1 MSWINRAKKGT
12 GTGMCKILD
21 KVAGKGLL
29 EKVTSDYRDSKA
41 GSECALWIYYDIR
54 REKHPKKKEE

>member
-1 MSWINRAKKGT
+1 
-12 GTGMCKILD
+12 MCKILD